1 MLVGMIHGATRNLGA
16 PRDWDKAKDG
26 PCGGLPI
33 RDEKTTAGQG
43 MTSAWQPTPD
53 EIARLNAGASI
64 HLTVLGT
71 VHPPVSMSVGT
82 PPTLYQFGENDCPG
96 HVASDDPK
104 VFRHCGTHIDSL
116 RPPDDEP

>member
-104 VFRHCGTHIDSL
+104 VCRHCGTHIDSL